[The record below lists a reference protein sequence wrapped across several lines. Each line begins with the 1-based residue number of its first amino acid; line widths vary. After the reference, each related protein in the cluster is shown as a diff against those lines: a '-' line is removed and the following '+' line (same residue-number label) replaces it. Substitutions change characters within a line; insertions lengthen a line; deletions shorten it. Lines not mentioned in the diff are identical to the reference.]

1 MAKNAGSAASDV
13 EERQSRRAE
22 RVSLPE
28 HLPYQLLR
36 VSSLISLGVSRLFNA
51 YFDISTNEW
60 RILAVLGYYGSQG
73 AGELAERV
81 VLDRASASRSL
92 ARLEKRGLINRDACG
107 RDRRRRIIS
116 LTSEGQDLH
125 DRIAP
130 LSRMRGRMIGAAL
143 TQEER
148 DAFIKTLHKLEDQ
161 VAWLNRE
168 EADELRLSRG
178 LAPVSSMASDVMDE
192 SEGEHLEER

>member
-1 MAKNAGSAASDV
+1 MVKSAENAAPDIQERESWRV
-13 EERQSRRAE
+13 EQ
-22 RVSLPE
+22 VSLPE

-60 RILAVLGYYGSQG
+60 RILAVLGYYGPQG

-81 VLDRASASRSL
+81 VLDRASTSRSL

-116 LTSEGQDLH
+116 LTPEGQDLH

-143 TQEER
+143 TQDER
-148 DAFIKTLHKLEDQ
+148 DAFIETLHKLEDQ

-168 EADELRLSRG
+168 EADELRLGRG
-178 LAPVSSMASDVMDE
+178 LAPVSSIASDVAGE
-192 SEGEHLEER
+192 SEGETS